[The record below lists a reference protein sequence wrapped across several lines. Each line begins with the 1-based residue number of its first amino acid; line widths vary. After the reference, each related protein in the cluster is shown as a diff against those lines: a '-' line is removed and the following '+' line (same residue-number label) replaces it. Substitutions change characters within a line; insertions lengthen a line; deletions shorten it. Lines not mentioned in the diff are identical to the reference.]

1 MTEYRKRF
9 VQFNMLLIGL
19 VLTVMVCLVAVYMY
33 RDYYSGL
40 KSTMEQVVAPL
51 KAFPNAPKSERPSE
65 KPGGQSGTRQPRQDS
80 QGKDIL
86 TVFYAPDTEDIH
98 LLSPNDYFDE
108 STLPELLK
116 TVTSQSVQFGTLYSS
131 HVIYY
136 YTGNSS
142 LYRVA
147 LASTDYITHSMLHL
161 GLVLLAIW
169 VGAMGC
175 FLLVSIQLSKVA
187 ARPMEEA
194 IGREKQFV
202 ADASHDLKTP
212 LSVILANNSI
222 LRENPEARV
231 GSLSRWT
238 DSTQQA
244 AKRMQQLIGEMLTL
258 ADVERPEAP
267 LELTQVDIASVV
279 MKAALELESVAYEK
293 GVALDTELPDSLLGR
308 SSENYLQRIAASL
321 MENAIKYE
329 PRGGQVLVTLTRSR
343 RHAILEVRNRSTHIS
358 QEDLPHVFDRF
369 YRSDKSRQSKT
380 GGHGLGLAITKEMVT
395 KLGGTIQA
403 SSGEDGTTF
412 SVKLPL

>member
-9 VQFNMLLIGL
+9 VQFNMLLIGI
-19 VLTVMVCLVAVYMY
+19 VVTVMVCLVAVYMY

-40 KSTMEQVVAPL
+40 KSTMRQVVTPL
-51 KAFPNAPKSERPSE
+51 NSFHNAPKSEKPSE
-65 KPGGQSGTRQPRQDS
+65 KPDGADSLEKPPEDS
-80 QGKDIL
+80 QSKDIL
-86 TVFYAPDTEDIH
+86 TVFYSSDTGETH
-98 LLSPNDYFDE
+98 LLSPNENFDE
-108 STLPELLK
+108 SALPELLK
-116 TVTSQSVQFGTLYSS
+116 TVTAQSSRFGTLYSS

-136 YTGNSS
+136 YTGSSS

-147 LASTDYITHSMLHL
+147 LASTDYITHSMLRL
-161 GLVLLAIW
+161 GLVLLVIW

-194 IGREKQFV
+194 MGREKQFV

-222 LRENPEARV
+222 LRENPEATV

-244 AKRMQQLIGEMLTL
+244 TKRMQQLIGEMLTL

-279 MKAALELESVAYEK
+279 MKAALELESVAYEQE
-293 GVALDTELPDSLLGR
+293 VDLDTELPDSLLGK
-308 SSENYLQRIAASL
+308 SNENYLQRIAASL

-329 PRGGQVLVTLTRSR
+329 PKGGQVLVTLTHSR
-343 RHAILEVRNRSTHIS
+343 RHAVLEVTNKSTRIS

-395 KLGGTIQA
+395 KLGGVIQA
-403 SSGEDGTTF
+403 ASGESGTTF
-412 SVKLPL
+412 TVKLPL

>member
-40 KSTMEQVVAPL
+40 KTTMEQVVAPL
-51 KAFPNAPKSERPSE
+51 KAFPNAPKSEKPFE
-65 KPGGQSGTRQPRQDS
+65 KPGDQGGTRQPRQDN

-86 TVFYAPDTEDIH
+86 TVFYSPDTEDIH

-108 STLPELLK
+108 SALPELLK
-116 TVTSQSVQFGTLYSS
+116 AVTSQSAQFGTLYSS

-136 YTGNSS
+136 YAGNSS

-147 LASTDYITHSMLHL
+147 LASTDYIAHSMLHL

-238 DSTQQA
+238 DSTQQV

-258 ADVERPEAP
+258 ADVERPEAS

-279 MKAALELESVAYEK
+279 MKAALELESVAYEQ

-329 PRGGQVLVTLTRSR
+329 PRSGQVLVTLTRSR
-343 RHAILEVRNRSTHIS
+343 RYAILEVRNRSTRIS

-403 SSGEDGTTF
+403 GSGEDGTTF

>member
-40 KSTMEQVVAPL
+40 KTTMEQVVAPL
-51 KAFPNAPKSERPSE
+51 KAFPNAPKSE
-65 KPGGQSGTRQPRQDS
+65 KPGDQGGSRQPRQDN

-86 TVFYAPDTEDIH
+86 TVFYSPDTEDIH

-116 TVTSQSVQFGTLYSS
+116 AVTSQSAQFGTLYSS

-136 YTGNSS
+136 YTGNSN
-142 LYRVA
+142 LCRVA

-308 SSENYLQRIAASL
+308 SSENYLQRITASL

-343 RHAILEVRNRSTHIS
+343 RHAILEVRNRSTRIS
-358 QEDLPHVFDRF
+358 QEDLPHIFDRF

-403 SSGEDGTTF
+403 GSGEDGTAF
-412 SVKLPL
+412 AVKLPL

>member
-51 KAFPNAPKSERPSE
+51 KAFPNAPKSE

-86 TVFYAPDTEDIH
+86 TVFYASDTEDIH

-116 TVTSQSVQFGTLYSS
+116 TVTSQSAQFGTLYSS

-136 YTGNSS
+136 YAGSSS

-279 MKAALELESVAYEK
+279 MKAALELESVAYER
-293 GVALDTELPDSLLGR
+293 GVALDTELPDSLPGR

-343 RHAILEVRNRSTHIS
+343 RHAILEVRNRSTCIS

-369 YRSDKSRQSKT
+369 YHSDKSRQSKT

-395 KLGGTIQA
+395 KLGGTVQA
-403 SSGEDGTTF
+403 GSGEDGTAFT
-412 SVKLPL
+412 VKLPL

>member
-51 KAFPNAPKSERPSE
+51 NAFPNAPKSERPSE
-65 KPGGQSGTRQPRQDS
+65 KPGGQGGTRQPRQNS

-116 TVTSQSVQFGTLYSS
+116 AVTSQSAPFGTLYSS

-279 MKAALELESVAYEK
+279 MKAALELESVAYEQ

-343 RHAILEVRNRSTHIS
+343 RHAILEVRNRSTRIS

-395 KLGGTIQA
+395 KLGGTVQA
-403 SSGEDGTTF
+403 GSGEDGTAFT
-412 SVKLPL
+412 VKLPL

>member
-9 VQFNMLLIGL
+9 VQFNMLLIGI
-19 VLTVMVCLVAVYMY
+19 VVTVMVCLVAVYMY

-40 KSTMEQVVAPL
+40 KSTMRQVVTPL
-51 KAFPNAPKSERPSE
+51 NSFHNAPKSEKPDNMNPPE
-65 KPGGQSGTRQPRQDS
+65 KLPEDS
-80 QGKDIL
+80 QSKDIL
-86 TVFYAPDTEDIH
+86 TVFYSPDTGEMH
-98 LLSPNDYFDE
+98 LLSPNENFDE
-108 STLPELLK
+108 STLPELLE
-116 TVTSQSVQFGTLYSS
+116 TITTQSAKFGTLYSS

-175 FLLVSIQLSKVA
+175 FLLVSIRLSKVA

-194 IGREKQFV
+194 MGREKQFV

-222 LRENPEARV
+222 LRENPEATV

-238 DSTQQA
+238 DSTQLA

-267 LELTQVDIASVV
+267 LEYSQVDIASVV
-279 MKAALELESVAYEK
+279 MKAALELESVAYEQE
-293 GVALDTELPDSLLGR
+293 VTLDTELPDSLLGK
-308 SSENYLQRIAASL
+308 SNENYLQRIAASL

-329 PRGGQVLVTLTRSR
+329 PRGGRVLVTLTHSR
-343 RHAILEVRNRSTHIS
+343 RHCLLEVRNRSTRIS
-358 QEDLPHVFDRF
+358 PEDLPHIFDRF

-380 GGHGLGLAITKEMVT
+380 GGHGLGLAITKEMVA

-403 SSGEDGTTF
+403 ESSEDGTTF
-412 SVKLPL
+412 TVRLPL

>member
-116 TVTSQSVQFGTLYSS
+116 AVTSQSAQFGTLYSS

-136 YTGNSS
+136 YAGNSS

-267 LELTQVDIASVV
+267 LELTQVDIASLV
-279 MKAALELESVAYEK
+279 MKAALELESVAYER

-308 SSENYLQRIAASL
+308 SSERYLQRIAASL

-343 RHAILEVRNRSTHIS
+343 RHAILEVRNRSTRIS

-395 KLGGTIQA
+395 KLGGTVQA
-403 SSGEDGTTF
+403 GSGEDGTTF

>member
-51 KAFPNAPKSERPSE
+51 NAFPNAPKSERPSE

>member
-51 KAFPNAPKSERPSE
+51 KAFPNAPKSE
-65 KPGGQSGTRQPRQDS
+65 KPGGQSGAPQPGQDS

-86 TVFYAPDTEDIH
+86 TVFYSPDTEDIH

-108 STLPELLK
+108 SALPELLK
-116 TVTSQSVQFGTLYSS
+116 TVTSQSAQFGTLYSS

-169 VGAMGC
+169 VGAMGY

-187 ARPMEEA
+187 AKPMEEA

-279 MKAALELESVAYEK
+279 MKAALELESVAYEQ

-343 RHAILEVRNRSTHIS
+343 RHAILEVRNRSTRIS

-395 KLGGTIQA
+395 KLGGTVQA
-403 SSGEDGTTF
+403 GSGEDGTTF

>member
-1 MTEYRKRF
+1 MKAPWPEPW
-9 VQFNMLLIGL
+9 
-19 VLTVMVCLVAVYMY
+19 
-33 RDYYSGL
+33 
-40 KSTMEQVVAPL
+40 ST
-51 KAFPNAPKSERPSE
+51 FS
-65 KPGGQSGTRQPRQDS
+65 
-80 QGKDIL
+80 
-86 TVFYAPDTEDIH
+86 
-98 LLSPNDYFDE
+98 
-108 STLPELLK
+108 
-116 TVTSQSVQFGTLYSS
+116 
-131 HVIYY
+131 
-136 YTGNSS
+136 
-142 LYRVA
+142 
-147 LASTDYITHSMLHL
+147 
-161 GLVLLAIW
+161 
-169 VGAMGC
+169 
-175 FLLVSIQLSKVA
+175 

-222 LRENPEARV
+222 LRENPEAKV

-279 MKAALELESVAYEK
+279 MKAALELESVAYER
-293 GVALDTELPDSLLGR
+293 GVTLDTELPDSLLGR
-308 SSENYLQRIAASL
+308 SSESYLQRIAASL

-343 RHAILEVRNRSTHIS
+343 RHAILEVRNRSTRIS

-395 KLGGTIQA
+395 KLGGTVQA
-403 SSGEDGTTF
+403 GSGEDGTTF

>member
-9 VQFNMLLIGL
+9 VQFNMLLIGI

-40 KSTMEQVVAPL
+40 KSTMEQIVAPL
-51 KAFPNAPKSERPSE
+51 NAFPSAPKSEKPFE
-65 KPGGQSGTRQPRQDS
+65 KPGGQSGARQPRQDN

-108 STLPELLK
+108 STLPELLT
-116 TVTSQSVQFGTLYSS
+116 TVTSQSAQFGTLYSS

-136 YTGNSS
+136 YTGSSS

-279 MKAALELESVAYEK
+279 MKAALELESVAYER

-343 RHAILEVRNRSTHIS
+343 RHAILEVRNRSTRIS

-395 KLGGTIQA
+395 KLGGTVQA
-403 SSGEDGTTF
+403 GSGEDGTTF

>member
-40 KSTMEQVVAPL
+40 KTTMEQVVAPL
-51 KAFPNAPKSERPSE
+51 KAFPNAPKSEKPSDQ
-65 KPGGQSGTRQPRQDS
+65 GGTRQPRQDN

-86 TVFYAPDTEDIH
+86 TVLYSPDTEDIH

-116 TVTSQSVQFGTLYSS
+116 AVTSQSAQFGTLYSS

-279 MKAALELESVAYEK
+279 MKAALELESVAYEQ
-293 GVALDTELPDSLLGR
+293 GVALDTELPDSLPGR

-343 RHAILEVRNRSTHIS
+343 RHAILEVRNRSTRIS

-369 YRSDKSRQSKT
+369 YRGDKSRQSKT

-395 KLGGTIQA
+395 KLGGTVQA
-403 SSGEDGTTF
+403 CSGEDGTTF

>member
-40 KSTMEQVVAPL
+40 KTTMEQIVAPL
-51 KAFPNAPKSERPSE
+51 KAFPNAPKSE
-65 KPGGQSGTRQPRQDS
+65 KPGDQGGTRQPRQDS

-86 TVFYAPDTEDIH
+86 TVFYSPDTEDIH

-108 STLPELLK
+108 SALPELLK
-116 TVTSQSVQFGTLYSS
+116 AVTSQSGQFGTLYSS

-136 YTGNSS
+136 YAGNSS

-279 MKAALELESVAYEK
+279 MKAALELESVAYEQ

-329 PRGGQVLVTLTRSR
+329 PRSGQVLVTLTRSR
-343 RHAILEVRNRSTHIS
+343 RYAILEVRNRSTRIS

-403 SSGEDGTTF
+403 GSGEDGTTF

>member
-40 KSTMEQVVAPL
+40 KTTMEQVVAPL
-51 KAFPNAPKSERPSE
+51 NAFPNAPKSEKPFK
-65 KPGGQSGTRQPRQDS
+65 KPGDQGSSRQPGQDS

-86 TVFYAPDTEDIH
+86 TIFYTPGTEDIH

-108 STLPELLK
+108 SALPELLK
-116 TVTSQSVQFGTLYSS
+116 AVTSQSAQFGTLYSS

-136 YTGNSS
+136 CTGNSS

-279 MKAALELESVAYEK
+279 MKAALELESVAYEQ

-343 RHAILEVRNRSTHIS
+343 RHAILEVRNRSTCIS

-395 KLGGTIQA
+395 KLGGTVQA
-403 SSGEDGTTF
+403 GSGEDGTAFT
-412 SVKLPL
+412 VKLPL

>member
-9 VQFNMLLIGL
+9 VQFNMLLIGI

-51 KAFPNAPKSERPSE
+51 KAFPNAPKSE
-65 KPGGQSGTRQPRQDS
+65 KPGDQSGAPQPRQDN

-86 TVFYAPDTEDIH
+86 TVFYTPDTEDIH

-108 STLPELLK
+108 SALPELLK
-116 TVTSQSVQFGTLYSS
+116 AVTSQSAQFGTLYSS

-136 YTGNSS
+136 YTGNSN

-279 MKAALELESVAYEK
+279 MKAALELESVAYEQ

-343 RHAILEVRNRSTHIS
+343 RHAILEVRNRSTRIS

-403 SSGEDGTTF
+403 GSGEDGTTF

>member
-19 VLTVMVCLVAVYMY
+19 VLTVMICLVAVYMY

-40 KSTMEQVVAPL
+40 KTTMEQVVAPL
-51 KAFPNAPKSERPSE
+51 KAFPNAPKSE
-65 KPGGQSGTRQPRQDS
+65 KPGDQGSTRQSRQDN

-86 TVFYAPDTEDIH
+86 TVFYTPDTEDIH

-116 TVTSQSVQFGTLYSS
+116 AVTSQSAQFGTLYSS

-279 MKAALELESVAYEK
+279 MKAALELESVAYEQ

-343 RHAILEVRNRSTHIS
+343 RHAILEVRNRSTRIS

-369 YRSDKSRQSKT
+369 YHSDKSRQSKT

-395 KLGGTIQA
+395 KLGGTVQA
-403 SSGEDGTTF
+403 GSGEDGTAFT
-412 SVKLPL
+412 VKLPL

>member
-9 VQFNMLLIGL
+9 VQFNMLLIGI
-19 VLTVMVCLVAVYMY
+19 VVTVMVCLVAVYMY

-40 KSTMEQVVAPL
+40 KSTMRQVVTPL
-51 KAFPNAPKSERPSE
+51 NSFHNAPKSEKPDNMNPPE
-65 KPGGQSGTRQPRQDS
+65 KLPEDS
-80 QGKDIL
+80 QSKDIL
-86 TVFYAPDTEDIH
+86 TVFYSPDTGEMH
-98 LLSPNDYFDE
+98 LLSPNENFDE
-108 STLPELLK
+108 STLPELLE
-116 TVTSQSVQFGTLYSS
+116 TITTQSAKFGTLYSS

-175 FLLVSIQLSKVA
+175 FLLVSIRLSKVA

-194 IGREKQFV
+194 MGREKQFV

-222 LRENPEARV
+222 LRENPEATV

-238 DSTQQA
+238 DSTQLA

-267 LELTQVDIASVV
+267 LEYSQVDIASVV
-279 MKAALELESVAYEK
+279 MKAALELESVAYEQE
-293 GVALDTELPDSLLGR
+293 VTLDTELPDSLLGK
-308 SSENYLQRIAASL
+308 SNENYLQRIAASL

-329 PRGGQVLVTLTRSR
+329 PRGGQVLVTLTHSR
-343 RHAILEVRNRSTHIS
+343 RHFILEVRNRSTRIS
-358 QEDLPHVFDRF
+358 PEDLPHIFDRF

-380 GGHGLGLAITKEMVT
+380 GGHGLGLAITKEMVA

-403 SSGEDGTTF
+403 ESSEDGTTF
-412 SVKLPL
+412 TVRLPL

>member
-51 KAFPNAPKSERPSE
+51 KAFPNAPNSE
-65 KPGGQSGTRQPRQDS
+65 KPFGDQSGTRQPRQDS

-86 TVFYAPDTEDIH
+86 TVFYAPDTGDIH

-116 TVTSQSVQFGTLYSS
+116 AVTSQSAQFGTLYSS

-267 LELTQVDIASVV
+267 LELTQVDIASLV

>member
-40 KSTMEQVVAPL
+40 KTTMEQVVAPL
-51 KAFPNAPKSERPSE
+51 KAFPNAPNSE
-65 KPGGQSGTRQPRQDS
+65 KPFGDQSGTRQPRQDS

-86 TVFYAPDTEDIH
+86 TVFYAPDTGDIH

-116 TVTSQSVQFGTLYSS
+116 AVTSQSAQFGTLYSS

-267 LELTQVDIASVV
+267 LELTQVDIASLV

>member
-9 VQFNMLLIGL
+9 VQFNMLLIGI
-19 VLTVMVCLVAVYMY
+19 VVTVMVCLVAVYMY

-40 KSTMEQVVAPL
+40 KSTMRQVVTPL
-51 KAFPNAPKSERPSE
+51 NSFHNAPKSEKPDNMNPPE
-65 KPGGQSGTRQPRQDS
+65 KLPEDS
-80 QGKDIL
+80 QSKDIL
-86 TVFYAPDTEDIH
+86 TVFYSPDTGEMH
-98 LLSPNDYFDE
+98 LLSPNENFDE
-108 STLPELLK
+108 STLPELLE
-116 TVTSQSVQFGTLYSS
+116 TITTQSAKFGTLYSS

-175 FLLVSIQLSKVA
+175 FLLVSIRLSKVA

-194 IGREKQFV
+194 MGREKQFV

-222 LRENPEARV
+222 LRENPEATV

-238 DSTQQA
+238 DSTQLA

-267 LELTQVDIASVV
+267 LEYFQVDIASVV
-279 MKAALELESVAYEK
+279 MKAALELESVAYEQE
-293 GVALDTELPDSLLGR
+293 VTLDTELPDSLLGK
-308 SSENYLQRIAASL
+308 SNENYLQRIAASL

-329 PRGGQVLVTLTRSR
+329 PRGGQVLVTLTHSR
-343 RHAILEVRNRSTHIS
+343 RHFILEVRNRSTRIS
-358 QEDLPHVFDRF
+358 PEDLPHIFDRF

-380 GGHGLGLAITKEMVT
+380 GGNGLGLAITKEMVT

-403 SSGEDGTTF
+403 ESSENGTTF
-412 SVKLPL
+412 TVRLPL

>member
-40 KSTMEQVVAPL
+40 KTTMEQVVAPL
-51 KAFPNAPKSERPSE
+51 KAFPNAPKSE
-65 KPGGQSGTRQPRQDS
+65 KPGDQGGTRQPRQDS

-86 TVFYAPDTEDIH
+86 TVFYTPDTEDIH

-108 STLPELLK
+108 SALPELLK
-116 TVTSQSVQFGTLYSS
+116 AVTSQSAQFGTLYSS

-308 SSENYLQRIAASL
+308 SSGNYLQRIAASL

-343 RHAILEVRNRSTHIS
+343 RHAILEVRNRSTRIS
-358 QEDLPHVFDRF
+358 QENLPHVFDRF

-395 KLGGTIQA
+395 KLGGTVQA
-403 SSGEDGTTF
+403 GSREDGTTF

>member
-40 KSTMEQVVAPL
+40 KTTMEQVVAPL
-51 KAFPNAPKSERPSE
+51 KAFPSAPKSE
-65 KPGGQSGTRQPRQDS
+65 KPFGDQSGTRQPRQDS
-80 QGKDIL
+80 QAKDIL

-116 TVTSQSVQFGTLYSS
+116 TVTSQSAQFGTLYSS

-267 LELTQVDIASVV
+267 LKLTQVDIASVV
-279 MKAALELESVAYEK
+279 MKAALELESVAYER
-293 GVALDTELPDSLLGR
+293 GVTLDTELPDSLPGR

-343 RHAILEVRNRSTHIS
+343 RHAILEVRNRSTRIS

-395 KLGGTIQA
+395 KLGGTVQA
-403 SSGEDGTTF
+403 GSGEDGTTF

>member
-40 KSTMEQVVAPL
+40 KTTMEQVVAPL
-51 KAFPNAPKSERPSE
+51 KAFPNAPKSE
-65 KPGGQSGTRQPRQDS
+65 KPGDQGGTRQPRQDN

-86 TVFYAPDTEDIH
+86 TVFYTPDTEDIH

-108 STLPELLK
+108 SALPELLK
-116 TVTSQSVQFGTLYSS
+116 AVTSQSAQFGTLYSS

-136 YTGNSS
+136 CTGNSS

-279 MKAALELESVAYEK
+279 MKAALELESVAYEQ

-343 RHAILEVRNRSTHIS
+343 RHAILEVRNRSTRIS

-403 SSGEDGTTF
+403 GSGEDGTTF